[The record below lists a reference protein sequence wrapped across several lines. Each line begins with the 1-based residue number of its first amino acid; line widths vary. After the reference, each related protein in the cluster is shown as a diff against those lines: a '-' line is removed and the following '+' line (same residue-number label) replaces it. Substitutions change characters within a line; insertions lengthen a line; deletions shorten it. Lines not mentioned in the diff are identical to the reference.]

1 MMIVIRVG
9 FLLRFV
15 NDSIFMFRRATETVQ
30 LKRCRSP
37 AIDDIVP
44 GPGRDDDRKAV
55 AHRVFLS
62 VQDHGSL
69 PFLESDKLVH
79 AVNFFSDFFTGLEVH

>member
-15 NDSIFMFRRATETVQ
+15 NDSIFMFRRAIETVQ
-30 LKRCRSP
+30 LKRCRFP

-62 VQDHGSL
+62 VQDHDSL
-69 PFLESDKLVH
+69 ALFETNKLIQLM
-79 AVNFFSDFFTGLEVH
+79 NLFSAFFTGLEVH